1 MSQVTRVTILTIQR
15 HECEMRQVI
24 EKSIIPFFSY
34 RANRVQLRRIK
45 ATTLTH
51 QLPYD
56 KNVWQIVVPLFWE
69 LNQDKQNSIYH
80 FICWRDRRFEKLHT
94 QKSKKYN
101 QFWHNF
107 WENIIALFC
116 SASSKKIYVQFLGKN
131 GDKDTWLK
139 AMLRWHLEKKL
150 CIVIFWIMIMY
161 TV

>member
-1 MSQVTRVTILTIQR
+1 MSFRSSFLKGAVGWVVFFKVVTTLVYTAQKRRFVTSDSCHNSHDSQARVRNAPSDWKVDNTL
-15 HECEMRQVI
+15 
-24 EKSIIPFFSY
+24 FSY

-69 LNQDKQNSIYH
+69 LNLDKQNSIYH

-94 QKSKKYN
+94 QKKAKKKKYI

-116 SASSKKIYVQFLGKN
+116 SASSKKNYVQF
-131 GDKDTWLK
+131 
-139 AMLRWHLEKKL
+139 
-150 CIVIFWIMIMY
+150 
-161 TV
+161 